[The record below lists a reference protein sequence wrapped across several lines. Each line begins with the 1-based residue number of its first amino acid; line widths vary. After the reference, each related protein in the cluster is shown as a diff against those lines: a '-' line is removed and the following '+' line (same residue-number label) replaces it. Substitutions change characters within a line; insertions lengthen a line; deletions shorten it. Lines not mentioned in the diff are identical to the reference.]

1 MLQRRFACCLLL
13 VVVLGLGFY
22 GLATAQG
29 VDHVD
34 VLTFKGTVAPV
45 SAQYISRG
53 IDTAISD
60 GAQALI
66 IEMDTPGGLDSSMRQ
81 IIQKMLASPVPV
93 VVYVSPPG
101 ARAGSAGVF
110 LTMAAHVA
118 TMAPSTN
125 IGAAHP
131 VGGQGEEITGTMGEK
146 VTNDA
151 VAYIRTLAEKYGRNA
166 DWAEEAVRKSVS
178 ITADQAVEMHVVDF
192 IANDLGDLLQKLDGR
207 QVSTNF
213 GPRTLRT
220 KNATINY
227 VPMNL
232 QENFL
237 HTITDPT
244 IAYLLLTLGIWA
256 LIAEFNNPGAILP
269 GVTGVLCLLLAFVAF
284 GSLPL
289 NWGGV
294 ALILVSIVLFILDI
308 KAPTHGILTAGGII
322 AFVLGS
328 LIIFSPFTPTTPA
341 MPPMEE
347 FRVPLWLI
355 GVMTTFS
362 ALFFMYAVGAGL
374 RAQRLKVAS
383 GMGSMIGVIGVA
395 RSDINP
401 WGTVFAA
408 SEEWSAY
415 TEGEPIRRGER
426 VRVVATEGLRLRVVK
441 A

>member
-13 VVVLGLGFY
+13 VVVLGLGLY
-22 GLATAQG
+22 SLATAQG

-53 IDTAISD
+53 IDTAVSD

-118 TMAPSTN
+118 VMAPSTN

-192 IANDLGDLLQKLDGR
+192 IANDLGDLLKKLDGR
-207 QVSTNF
+207 QVSTSF
-213 GPRTLRT
+213 GARTLQT
-220 KNATINY
+220 KSATINY

-237 HTITDPT
+237 HTITEPT

-294 ALILVSIVLFILDI
+294 ALLLVSIVLFILDI

-328 LIIFSPFTPTTPA
+328 LIIFSPFTPPTPA

-347 FRVPLWLI
+347 FRVPLWLSLI
-355 GVMTTFS
+355 H
-362 ALFFMYAVGAGL
+362 
-374 RAQRLKVAS
+374 
-383 GMGSMIGVIGVA
+383 I
-395 RSDINP
+395 
-401 WGTVFAA
+401 
-408 SEEWSAY
+408 
-415 TEGEPIRRGER
+415 
-426 VRVVATEGLRLRVVK
+426 
-441 A
+441 

>member
-1 MLQRRFACCLLL
+1 MLKRRSACCLLL
-13 VVVLGLGFY
+13 VVVLGFGFY

-53 IDTAISD
+53 IDTAVSD

-93 VVYVSPPG
+93 VVYVFPPG

-118 TMAPSTN
+118 AMAPSTN

-151 VAYIRTLAEKYGRNA
+151 VAYIRTLAEKRGRNA

-178 ITADQAVEMHVVDF
+178 ITADQAVEMRVVDF
-192 IANDLGDLLQKLDGR
+192 IATDLGDLLSKLDGR
-207 QVSTNF
+207 EVSTNF
-213 GPRTLRT
+213 GPRTLHT
-220 KNATINY
+220 TNATINY

-232 QENFL
+232 QENLL
-237 HTITDPT
+237 HTITDPA

-289 NWGGV
+289 NSGGV
-294 ALILVSIVLFILDI
+294 ALILVSIILFILDI

-328 LIIFSPFTPTTPA
+328 LIIFSPFTPPTPA
-341 MPPMEE
+341 MPPLEE

-355 GVMTTFS
+355 GVMTAFS

-383 GMGSMIGVIGVA
+383 GMGSMVGVIGVA

-401 WGTVFAA
+401 GGTVFAA
-408 SEEWSAY
+408 SEEWSVY

-426 VRVVATEGLRLRVVK
+426 VRVVGTEGLRLKVVK

>member
-1 MLQRRFACCLLL
+1 MLKRRSACCLLL
-13 VVVLGLGFY
+13 VVVLGFGFY

-29 VDHVD
+29 VDHVA

-53 IDTAISD
+53 IDTAVSD

-93 VVYVSPPG
+93 VVYVFPPG

-118 TMAPSTN
+118 AMAPSTN

-151 VAYIRTLAEKYGRNA
+151 VAYIRTLAEKRGRNA
-166 DWAEEAVRKSVS
+166 DWAEQAVRQSVS
-178 ITADQAVEMHVVDF
+178 ITADQAVEMRVVDF
-192 IANDLGDLLQKLDGR
+192 IATDLGDLLSKLDGR
-207 QVSTNF
+207 EVSTNF
-213 GPRTLRT
+213 GPRTLHT

-232 QENFL
+232 QESFL
-237 HTITDPT
+237 HTITDPA

-289 NWGGV
+289 NSGGV
-294 ALILVSIVLFILDI
+294 ALILVSIILFILDI

-328 LIIFSPFTPTTPA
+328 LIIFSPFTPPTPA

-355 GVMTTFS
+355 GVMTAFS

-383 GMGSMIGVIGVA
+383 GMGSMVGVIGVA

-401 WGTVFAA
+401 GGTVFAA
-408 SEEWSAY
+408 SEEWSVY

-426 VRVVATEGLRLRVVK
+426 VRVVGTEGLRLKVVK

>member
-1 MLQRRFACCLLL
+1 MLKRRSACCLLL
-13 VVVLGLGFY
+13 VVVLGFGFY

-29 VDHVD
+29 VDYVD

-53 IDTAISD
+53 IDAAVND

-66 IEMDTPGGLDSSMRQ
+66 IEMDTPGGLDTSMRQ

-93 VVYVSPPG
+93 VVYVFPPG
-101 ARAGSAGVF
+101 AHAGSAGVF

-118 TMAPSTN
+118 AMAPSTN

-131 VGGQGEEITGTMGEK
+131 VGSQGEDITGTEGEK

-151 VAYIRTLAEKYGRNA
+151 AAYIRTLAEKRGRNA
-166 DWAEEAVRKSVS
+166 DWAEDAVRKSVS

-192 IANDLGDLLQKLDGR
+192 IATDLSDLLKKLDGR
-207 QVSTNF
+207 EVSTNF
-213 GPRTLRT
+213 GPRTLHT
-220 KNATINY
+220 KSATITY

-232 QENFL
+232 QESFL

-328 LIIFSPFTPTTPA
+328 LIIFSPFTAPTPT
-341 MPPMEE
+341 MPPVEA
-347 FRVPLWLI
+347 FRVPLWIIAVL
-355 GVMTTFS
+355 TTFS

-374 RAQRLKVAS
+374 RAQRLPVAS
-383 GMGSMIGVIGVA
+383 GRGSMVGVIGVA

-401 WGTVFAA
+401 GGTVFAA

-415 TEGEPIRRGER
+415 TDGEPIRRGER
-426 VRVVATEGLRLRVVK
+426 VRVVGTEGLRLKVVK

>member
-1 MLQRRFACCLLL
+1 MLKRRSACCLLL
-13 VVVLGLGFY
+13 VVVLGFGFY

-29 VDHVD
+29 VDYVD

-53 IDTAISD
+53 IDAAVND

-66 IEMDTPGGLDSSMRQ
+66 IEMDTPGGLDTSMRQ

-93 VVYVSPPG
+93 VVYVFPPG

-118 TMAPSTN
+118 AMAPSTN

-131 VGGQGEEITGTMGEK
+131 VGSQGEDITGTEDEK

-151 VAYIRTLAEKYGRNA
+151 AAYIRTLAEKRGRNA
-166 DWAEEAVRKSVS
+166 DWAEDAVRKSVS

-192 IANDLGDLLQKLDGR
+192 IATDLSDLLKKLDGR
-207 QVSTNF
+207 EVSTNF

-220 KNATINY
+220 KNATITY

-232 QENFL
+232 QESFL

-289 NWGGV
+289 NSGGV
-294 ALILVSIVLFILDI
+294 ALILVSIILFILDI

-328 LIIFSPFTPTTPA
+328 LIIFSPFTAPTPT
-341 MPPMEE
+341 MPPVEA
-347 FRVPLWLI
+347 FRVPLWIIAVL
-355 GVMTTFS
+355 TTFS

-374 RAQRLKVAS
+374 RAQRLPVAS
-383 GMGSMIGVIGVA
+383 GRGSMVGVIGVA

-401 WGTVFAA
+401 GGTVFAA

-415 TEGEPIRRGER
+415 TDGEPIRRGER
-426 VRVVATEGLRLRVVK
+426 VRVVGTEGLRLKVVK

>member
-1 MLQRRFACCLLL
+1 MLKRRSACCLLL
-13 VVVLGLGFY
+13 VVVLGFGFY

-29 VDHVD
+29 VDHVA

-53 IDTAISD
+53 IDTAVSD

-66 IEMDTPGGLDSSMRQ
+66 IEMDTPGGLDNSMRQ

-93 VVYVSPPG
+93 VVYVFPPG

-118 TMAPSTN
+118 AMAPSTN

-151 VAYIRTLAEKYGRNA
+151 VAYIRTLAEKRGRNA
-166 DWAEEAVRKSVS
+166 DWAEQAVRQSVS
-178 ITADQAVEMHVVDF
+178 ITADQAVERHVVDF
-192 IANDLGDLLQKLDGR
+192 IATDLGDLLSKLDGR
-207 QVSTNF
+207 EVSTNF
-213 GPRTLRT
+213 GPRTLHT

-232 QENFL
+232 QESFL
-237 HTITDPT
+237 HTITDPA

-289 NWGGV
+289 NSGGV
-294 ALILVSIVLFILDI
+294 ALILVSIILFILDI

-328 LIIFSPFTPTTPA
+328 LIIFSPFTPPTPA
-341 MPPMEE
+341 MPPLEE

-355 GVMTTFS
+355 GVMTAFS

-383 GMGSMIGVIGVA
+383 GMGSMVGVIGVA

-401 WGTVFAA
+401 GGTVFAA
-408 SEEWSAY
+408 SEEWSVY

-426 VRVVATEGLRLRVVK
+426 VRVVGTEGLRLKVVK

>member
-13 VVVLGLGFY
+13 VVVLGLAFY
-22 GLATAQG
+22 GLTTAQG
-29 VDHVD
+29 VDQVD

-53 IDTAISD
+53 IDTAVSD

-110 LTMAAHVA
+110 LAMAAHVA
-118 TMAPSTN
+118 AMAPSTN

-151 VAYIRTLAEKYGRNA
+151 VAYIRTLAENRGRNA
-166 DWAEEAVRKSVS
+166 NWAEEAVRKSVS
-178 ITADQAVEMHVVDF
+178 ITADQAVEMRVVDF
-192 IANDLGDLLQKLDGR
+192 VATDLGDLLQKLDGR

-213 GPRTLRT
+213 GLRTLRT

-232 QENFL
+232 QENLL

-256 LIAEFNNPGAILP
+256 LIAEFNNPGSILP

-328 LIIFSPFTPTTPA
+328 LLIFSPFTPPTPA
-341 MPPMEE
+341 MPPMEA

-355 GVMTTFS
+355 TVMTAFS

-383 GMGSMIGVIGVA
+383 GMGSMVGVIGVA

-401 WGTVFAA
+401 GGTVFAA
-408 SEEWSAY
+408 SEEWSVY
-415 TEGEPIRRGER
+415 TEGEPISRGER
-426 VRVVATEGLRLRVVK
+426 VRVVSTEGLRLKVVK

>member
-1 MLQRRFACCLLL
+1 MFKRRFACCLLL
-13 VVVLGLGFY
+13 VVVLGLAFY
-22 GLATAQG
+22 GLTTAQG
-29 VDHVD
+29 VDQVD

-53 IDTAISD
+53 IDTAVSD

-110 LTMAAHVA
+110 LAMAAHVA
-118 TMAPSTN
+118 VMAPSTN

-151 VAYIRTLAEKYGRNA
+151 VAYIRTLAENRGRNA

-178 ITADQAVEMHVVDF
+178 ITADQAVEMRVVDF
-192 IANDLGDLLQKLDGR
+192 VATDMGDLLQKLDGR

-220 KNATINY
+220 KNAAINY

-256 LIAEFNNPGAILP
+256 LIAEFNNPGSILP

-322 AFVLGS
+322 AFILGS
-328 LIIFSPFTPTTPA
+328 LLIFSPFTPPTPA
-341 MPPMEE
+341 MPPMEA
-347 FRVPLWLI
+347 FRVPLWI
-355 GVMTTFS
+355 IVVMTAFS

-383 GMGSMIGVIGVA
+383 GMGSMVGVTGVA

-401 WGTVFAA
+401 VGMVFAA

-415 TEGEPIRRGER
+415 TEGEPIGRGER
-426 VRVVATEGLRLRVVK
+426 VRVVATEGLRLKVVK

>member
-1 MLQRRFACCLLL
+1 MLKRRSACCLLL
-13 VVVLGLGFY
+13 VVVLGFGFY

-29 VDHVD
+29 VDHVA

-53 IDTAISD
+53 IDTAVSD

-93 VVYVSPPG
+93 VVYVFPPG

-118 TMAPSTN
+118 AMAPSTN

-151 VAYIRTLAEKYGRNA
+151 VAYIRTLAEKRGRNA
-166 DWAEEAVRKSVS
+166 DWAEQAVRQSVS
-178 ITADQAVEMHVVDF
+178 ITADQAVEMRVVDF
-192 IANDLGDLLQKLDGR
+192 IATDLGDLLQKLDGR
-207 QVSTNF
+207 EVSTNF
-213 GPRTLRT
+213 GPRTLHT
-220 KNATINY
+220 TNATINY

-232 QENFL
+232 QENLL
-237 HTITDPT
+237 HTITDPA

-289 NWGGV
+289 NSGGV
-294 ALILVSIVLFILDI
+294 ALILVSIILFILDI

-328 LIIFSPFTPTTPA
+328 LIIFSPFTPPTPA

-355 GVMTTFS
+355 GVMTAFS

-383 GMGSMIGVIGVA
+383 GMGSMVGVIGVA

-401 WGTVFAA
+401 GGTVFAA
-408 SEEWSAY
+408 SEEWSVY

-426 VRVVATEGLRLRVVK
+426 VRVVGTEGLRLKVVK

>member
-1 MLQRRFACCLLL
+1 MLKRRSACCLLL
-13 VVVLGLGFY
+13 VVVLGFGFY

-53 IDTAISD
+53 IDTAVSD

-93 VVYVSPPG
+93 VVYVFPPG

-118 TMAPSTN
+118 AMAPSTN

-151 VAYIRTLAEKYGRNA
+151 VAYIRTLAEKRGRNA
-166 DWAEEAVRKSVS
+166 DWAEQAVRQSVS
-178 ITADQAVEMHVVDF
+178 ITADQAVEMRVVDF
-192 IANDLGDLLQKLDGR
+192 IATDLGDLLSKLDGR
-207 QVSTNF
+207 EVSTNF
-213 GPRTLRT
+213 GPRTLHT
-220 KNATINY
+220 TNATINY

-232 QENFL
+232 QESFL
-237 HTITDPT
+237 HTITDPA

-289 NWGGV
+289 NSGGV
-294 ALILVSIVLFILDI
+294 ALILVSIILFILDI

-328 LIIFSPFTPTTPA
+328 LIIFSPFTPPTPA

-355 GVMTTFS
+355 GVMTAFS

-383 GMGSMIGVIGVA
+383 GMGSMVGVIGVA

-401 WGTVFAA
+401 GGTVFAA
-408 SEEWSAY
+408 SEEWSVY

-426 VRVVATEGLRLRVVK
+426 VRVVGTEGLRLKVVK